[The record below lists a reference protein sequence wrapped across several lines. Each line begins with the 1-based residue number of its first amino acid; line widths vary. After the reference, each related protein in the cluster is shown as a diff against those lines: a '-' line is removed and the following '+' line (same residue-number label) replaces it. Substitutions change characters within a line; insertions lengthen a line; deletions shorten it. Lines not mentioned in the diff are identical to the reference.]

1 MSTSK
6 FCAILPYTV
15 FYVKD
20 KRGGKYKNFI
30 NIFCWEVIKNIL
42 EKKIDKANRIMG
54 LIEPG

>member
-30 NIFCWEVIKNIL
+30 NIFCWDAIKNIQ
-42 EKKIDKANRIMG
+42 EKKIDEATRITK
-54 LIEPG
+54 LIEPS